1 MKSKSKYIL
10 ILLIVLFVFG
20 KSYSDEIKF
29 EAKEINI
36 TNEGNF
42 IDASGEAEIILN
54 SFTKIN
60 SNNFTYDKL
69 KSILKVSGE
78 VEIFDQQNKLY
89 IRGENFTYY
98 KLDEKI
104 VGNNKSIIIYEDKYK
119 IKTKH
124 INYYIKE
131 KIVES
136 KFFTNIVDNE
146 DNTFNFSKFKFLIS
160 EKLFKGNGLVF
171 IDKLKNEYSIDKG
184 FIKLDDKEILGK
196 DFYLVY
202 NKNTFCDNEQDPRLK
217 GSSVLVKKDESII
230 NNGVFTTCLCNYF

>member
-1 MKSKSKYIL
+1 MRSKSKYI
-10 ILLIVLFVFG
+10 IIFLIVLFSFG

-42 IDASGEAEIILN
+42 IDASGDAEIILN

-69 KSILKVSGE
+69 KSIIKVSGE

-119 IKTKH
+119 IRLDALFASM
-124 INYYIKE
+124 NE
-131 KIVES
+131 KKS
-136 KFFTNIVDNE
+136 YKR
-146 DNTFNFSKFKFLIS
+146 
-160 EKLFKGNGLVF
+160 
-171 IDKLKNEYSIDKG
+171 
-184 FIKLDDKEILGK
+184 LD
-196 DFYLVY
+196 
-202 NKNTFCDNEQDPRLK
+202 
-217 GSSVLVKKDESII
+217 
-230 NNGVFTTCLCNYF
+230 